1 MKAGGWVCGWWG
13 GDDMVL
19 TIDQMGS
26 RWQNGN
32 GMRSELD
39 AERTR
44 RRYVQGRGGLGGV
57 VSTECHVGTKTL
69 YKTLW
74 IRTKELSVP

>member
-1 MKAGGWVCGWWG
+1 
-13 GDDMVL
+13 MVL

-32 GMRSELD
+32 WMRSELD
-39 AERTR
+39 AERIQ
-44 RRYVQGRGGLGGV
+44 RRYVRGRGGLGGV
-57 VSTECHVGTKTL
+57 VSTELGTKKL

-74 IRTKELSVP
+74 FVQWSCLSLDLGEAMTKGLCL